1 MIPNVPVPVWEQ
13 IAVVIVFAFLLAG
26 LGWVLVR
33 LFTRAIDAVNAHYVR
48 LIKDNNQQWQQYFDA
63 RAEVSNL
70 ISRQMLERMDQ
81 LSSVL
86 GQLAADFKTRER
98 LERQALDLL
107 NPRPAR
113 NHREEQ

>member
-33 LFTRAIDAVNAHYVR
+33 LFTRAIADVNAHYAS
-48 LIKDNNQQWQQYFDA
+48 LIRDNNRQWQQYFDA
-63 RAEVSNL
+63 RAEVGNL

-81 LSSVL
+81 VAGVLTQLS
-86 GQLAADFKTRER
+86 ADFKTQER
-98 LERQALDLL
+98 LERQALDVL

-113 NHREEQ
+113 NHRKEL